1 MVSSDEPAQRG
12 GIEPAVGMCDE
23 GQGDGVD
30 SREVLEFTFSQLG
43 QLMVVTLRQ
52 VLANLAKLFLDDM
65 EIINQPLRRG

>member
-1 MVSSDEPAQRG
+1 MR
-12 GIEPAVGMCDE
+12 DE
-23 GQGDGVD
+23 GESDGVD